1 MSHQSL
7 LGLDL
12 ALCVVGAALWL
23 ASGIIVARNSA
34 SRWSPR
40 LALGFALL
48 GMLPVIGRILIV
60 IAVRDAGW
68 WFIEE
73 KVLLAL
79 PLAAVTAI
87 VALVIAVPPLIRRMR
102 RRPESIRLARVATA
116 LLAAGYGSAVG
127 VVTTLIIGYPVG
139 WVATVSVVLLLVV
152 LIAITAA
159 VLSDRA
165 PRTIAA
171 LAALAV
177 LVLVASAGYGWLS
190 TTAGVTAANASH
202 GHGSAAAPAEPE
214 ASVSVADLRTP
225 ESANSMRFTLE
236 AQHQEVQLPSGATLD
251 AWSYGSVPGQPIVVH
266 QGDTVEV
273 ELRNRDIEGG
283 VTVHWHGVDVPNG
296 EDGVAGVTQD
306 AVLPGESFTYRF
318 VAEDTGTYWY
328 HTHQHS
334 AEGVRRGLYGT
345 LVVLPIAAEPAVD
358 LTLPLHTF
366 GSATLLGG
374 SDRREKVEVAP
385 GQLVRLRL
393 LNTDQVPRWF
403 TVTGAPFRVV
413 ALDGRDLTG
422 PTDVENQQL
431 RIPAGGRYDVQL
443 TMPET
448 AVAVRTASAA
458 DVGVDLIAPGGRA
471 LDAAPAGLPTLDL
484 FHYGSPALTP
494 DMAGPYDV
502 TDTLVLDRAVR
513 FVNGLPGFGYTVN
526 GAVYPLIPATE
537 VSEGDLVR
545 LIVVNRGTD
554 THPMHPHGHHVLVLS
569 RNGVAPAGSPL
580 WMDTFDV
587 EPGEVWEVALRADN
601 PGIWMDHCH
610 NLDHAAEG
618 MLLHLAYTGFASPF
632 EHGGPVGNQPE

>member
-23 ASGIIVARNSA
+23 ASGIVVARNSA
-34 SRWSPR
+34 SRWGPR
-40 LALGFALL
+40 LTLGIALL
-48 GMLPVIGRILIV
+48 GTLTVVGRILIV
-60 IAVRDAGW
+60 IAVREAGW

-73 KVLLAL
+73 KALLAL
-79 PLAAVTAI
+79 PVAALTAL
-87 VALVIAVPPLIRRMR
+87 VALVIAVPPLVRRTR
-102 RRPESIRLARVATA
+102 RRPVSVPPARVATA

-127 VVTTLIIGYPVG
+127 VVTTLITGYPLTLF
-139 WVATVSVVLLLVV
+139 AALSVLVLLVL

-159 VLSDRA
+159 VLSDRP
-165 PRTIAA
+165 PRTIGG

-177 LVLVASAGYGWLS
+177 LALLASAGYGWLG
-190 TTAGVTAANASH
+190 TAAGVTAASASH
-202 GHGSAAAPAEPE
+202 GHGIAAAPVEPE
-214 ASVSVADLRTP
+214 ASVSVADIRTAQTENP
-225 ESANSMRFTLE
+225 VRVTLE
-236 AQHQEVQLPSGATLD
+236 AQQQRVQLPSGASLD

-273 ELRNRDIEGG
+273 ELRNRDIEDG

-296 EDGVAGVTQD
+296 EDGVAGVTQN
-306 AVLPGESFTYRF
+306 AVLPGRSFTYSF

-345 LVVLPIAAEPAVD
+345 LVVLPVAAPPQVD

-366 GSATLLGG
+366 GETTLLGG
-374 SDRREKVEVAP
+374 SDRRDTVEVAP
-385 GQLVRLRL
+385 GQPVRLRL
-393 LNTDQVPRWF
+393 INTDQVPRWF

-413 ALDGRDLTG
+413 AVDGRDLSG
-422 PTDVENQQL
+422 PTDVADQAL

-443 TMPET
+443 TMPAS
-448 AVAVRTASAA
+448 AVAVRTASAPEIRL
-458 DVGVDLIAPGGRA
+458 DLVAPGGRA
-471 LDAAPAGLPTLDL
+471 LDDVPSGLPTLDL
-484 FHYGSPALTP
+484 FTYGTPAATS
-494 DMAGPYDV
+494 DMDGPYDV
-502 TDTLVLDRAVR
+502 SDTLVLDRAMR
-513 FVNGLPGFGYTVN
+513 FMNGLPGFGYTVN

-537 VSEGDLVR
+537 VSEGDLVH
-545 LIVVNRGTD
+545 LTVVNRGTD

-569 RNGVAPAGSPL
+569 RNGVAPTGSPL
-580 WMDTFDV
+580 WLDTFDV
-587 EPGEVWEVALRADN
+587 QPGEVWEVALRADN

-618 MLLHLAYTGFASPF
+618 MLLHLAYAGVASPF
-632 EHGGPVGNQPE
+632 EHGGPAGNQPE